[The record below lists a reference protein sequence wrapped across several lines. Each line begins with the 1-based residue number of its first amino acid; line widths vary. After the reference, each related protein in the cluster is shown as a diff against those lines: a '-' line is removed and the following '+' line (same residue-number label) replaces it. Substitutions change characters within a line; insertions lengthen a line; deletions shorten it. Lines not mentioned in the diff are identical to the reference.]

1 MRKTKGEKSSDHSFK
16 VALIFEIEQHYH
28 REVLAGVLSYRR
40 EHGGLEVLN
49 RSGMPFLKPTRLALA
64 EGDGIL
70 GFLSKRDLASSPQLK
85 DKPAVTVSNKPEAGR
100 LSVVCSDDRAVGRMA
115 AAYLN
120 SLGLR
125 NLAVLGWWNGYAG
138 ARADGFVEA
147 VQPLGR
153 TCRIFHPKVSVRTVE
168 RERELDEEI
177 GAWLRWLPTPCGIY
191 CVDDR
196 LAVEVHKWARSL
208 GRRVPDDW
216 AILGTDNDH
225 LLLELLDCPVSS
237 VELNGRQIGF
247 EAAKLLARQLRG
259 EAAGPVRLEIPPQRI
274 VPRASTDLRYDE
286 DPIVR
291 VILKRMIADPG
302 CAWTVASLVEGL
314 GLSRR
319 AAELRFR
326 KQTGG
331 GIYDRLIELRIAHAK
346 EALIEGTES
355 VGRISEKLGFYDQR
369 QLSHLFKL
377 RTGMTPREFRN
388 RHRTSGAHDS

>member
-1 MRKTKGEKSSDHSFK
+1 MRKSTKRKVRQHPLR

-40 EHGGLEVLN
+40 EHGGLEVLS

-70 GFLSKRDLASSPQLK
+70 GFLSEHDLAAFSHWK
-85 DKPAVTVSNKPEAGR
+85 DKPAVTVSNKTEAGR
-100 LSVVCSDDRAVGRMA
+100 LSVVCSDDRAVGQMA

-120 SLGLR
+120 GLGLR
-125 NLAVLGWWNGYAG
+125 NLAVLGCWEGYAG
-138 ARADGFVEA
+138 ARADGFAEA
-147 VQPLGR
+147 AQTLGR
-153 TCRIFHPKVSVRTVE
+153 TCQLFRPKVGVRTVE

-177 GAWLRWLPTPCGIY
+177 GMWLRSLPTPCGIY

-196 LAVEVHKWARSL
+196 FAVEVHKWARSL

-259 EAAGPVRLEIPPQRI
+259 EAAGPVRLEIPPRRI

-291 VILKRMIADPG
+291 VILKRMLADPG

-331 GIYDRLIELRIAHAK
+331 GIYDRLIELRIARAK

-377 RTGMTPREFRN
+377 RTGLTPREFRN
-388 RHRTSGAHDS
+388 RHRTSHVQDS